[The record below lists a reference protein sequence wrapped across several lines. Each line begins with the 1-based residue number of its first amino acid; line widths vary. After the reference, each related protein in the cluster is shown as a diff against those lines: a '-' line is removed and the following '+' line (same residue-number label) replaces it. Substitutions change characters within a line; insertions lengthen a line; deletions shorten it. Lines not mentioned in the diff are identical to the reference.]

1 MNYRILLKY
10 LGFICI
16 AIGASMTPAIAWAL
30 YLGESGGLRSLTLS
44 LAISLSIGIALSL
57 AGRGAPARI
66 YEREAIGLVGVTWI
80 VACWLGSLPFVF
92 AGVLGW
98 NDAYFESVSGFTTTG
113 STVIADIEA
122 VDKCLL
128 FWRSF
133 THWLGGIGIVIL
145 FIAVLPYIGAGGKLI
160 MKSETTGPSSSRLL
174 PRFRKSAALMF
185 KVYVSL
191 TILNIAALMLAGMN
205 FYDALVHTFG
215 GLATGGFSNRQASV
229 GAYKSLPIELVIIT
243 FMVIG
248 GTNFALFA
256 EMWLGNWKALWQ
268 DTEWRLYIAI
278 LVASTLLI
286 TINLMGTGGQFPDEG
301 ESFQPIPGPQLY
313 PAAHALRVAAFQVAS
328 CMTDTGYV
336 TDDFDRW
343 PFFSRIM
350 LLLVMIIG
358 GSAGSTSSGIKVIRL
373 LMYAKIAVHRLEA
386 TFRPKTVKPLR
397 IGGEVVSETV
407 QNRAFSFLIVYV
419 AWFVLGCV
427 FLSWEGL
434 PFDSAVSSMAAC
446 LNNCGPGLEHVGAI
460 RDYHLIGPLGTAFLS
475 LTMLLGRLEL
485 VTILVLFVPSFW
497 RK

>member
-1 MNYRILLKY
+1 MNYRILSKY

-16 AIGASMTPAIAWAL
+16 AIGVSMTPAIGWAL
-30 YLGESGGLRSLTLS
+30 YLGESNGLRSLTLS
-44 LAISLSIGIALSL
+44 MAISLAIGFALQTG
-57 AGRGAPARI
+57 GRGAPTRI

-80 VACWLGSLPFVF
+80 IASWLGSIPFVF
-92 AGVLGW
+92 AGILGW

-113 STVIADIEA
+113 STVIVDIEA
-122 VDKCLL
+122 VEKSLL
-128 FWRSF
+128 FWRSL

-160 MKSETTGPSSSRLL
+160 VKSETTGPTSSRLL
-174 PRFRKSAALMF
+174 PRFRKSASLMF
-185 KVYVSL
+185 KVYMLFTV
-191 TILNIAALMLAGMN
+191 LNTAALMVAGMN

-215 GLATGGFSNRQASV
+215 GLATGGFSNRQTSI
-229 GAYKSLPIELVIIT
+229 GFYDSLPIELVIIA

-248 GTNFALFA
+248 GTNFGLFA

-268 DTEWRLYIAI
+268 NSEWRLYLAI
-278 LVASTLLI
+278 LAVTTLLI
-286 TINLMGTGGQFPDEG
+286 TLNLTGIGGRFPDVG
-301 ESFQPIPGPQLY
+301 ESFEPIAEPQHY
-313 PAAHALRVAAFQVAS
+313 PAGHALRVAAFQVAS

-336 TDDFDRW
+336 TDDYDRW

-350 LLLVMIIG
+350 LLLLMCIG
-358 GSAGSTSSGIKVIRL
+358 GSAGSTSSGIKVVRL

-386 TFRPKTVKPLR
+386 TFRPKTVRPLR
-397 IGGEVVSETV
+397 INGEVVNETV
-407 QNRAFSFLIVYV
+407 QNRAFSFLVLYV
-419 AWFVLGCV
+419 AWFVFGCIY
-427 FLSWEGL
+427 LSWEGL
-434 PFDSAVSSMAAC
+434 PLDSAVSSMAAC

-460 RDYHLIGPLGTAFLS
+460 RDYHLIGPFGTAFLS

>member
-1 MNYRILLKY
+1 MNYCILSKY
-10 LGFICI
+10 LGNICI
-16 AIGASMTPAIAWAL
+16 AIGVSMTPAIAWAV
-30 YLGESGGLRSLTLS
+30 YLGEANGLRSLALS
-44 LAISLSIGIALSL
+44 LFASLAIGIAL
-57 AGRGAPARI
+57 AWTGRGAPTRI
-66 YEREAIGLVGVTWI
+66 YEREAIGLVGLTWI

-92 AGVLGW
+92 AGTLGW

-113 STVIADIEA
+113 STVIIDVEA
-122 VDKCLL
+122 VEKSIL
-128 FWRSF
+128 FWRSL

-160 MKSETTGPSSSRLL
+160 MKSESTGPSSSRLL

-191 TILNIAALMLAGMN
+191 TILNIAALMLAGMS
-205 FYDALVHTFG
+205 FYDALIHTFG

-229 GAYKSLPIELVIIT
+229 GAYHSLPIELVIMA
-243 FMVIG
+243 FMVLG

-268 DTEWRLYIAI
+268 DTEWRLYMGI
-278 LVASTLLI
+278 LVMVTLLI
-286 TINLMGTGGQFPDEG
+286 AVNLMGMGGKFPDAG
-301 ESFQPIPGPQLY
+301 QSFEVVPEPQHY
-313 PAAHALRVAAFQVAS
+313 PAAHALRVSAFQVAS
-328 CMTDTGYV
+328 CMTDTGFV

-350 LLLVMIIG
+350 LLLVMCIG
-358 GSAGSTSSGIKVIRL
+358 GSAGSTSSGIKVVRL

-397 IGGEVVSETV
+397 IGGDVISETV
-407 QNRAFSFLIVYV
+407 QNRALSFLVVYV
-419 AWFVLGCV
+419 GWFVLGAV
-427 FLSWEGL
+427 YLSWQGL
-434 PFDSAVSSMAAC
+434 PFDTAVSSMAAC

-460 RDYHLIGPLGTAFLS
+460 RDYHLVGPFGTAFLS